1 MPRSDAGGG
10 VDETILRYLRDH
22 PDAADT
28 AAGIRQ
34 WWLPY
39 EDEEFSAAVVQG
51 ALDRLVEQGLIARID
66 RQGMPSVYSRANRNG
81 RSRTR

>member
-1 MPRSDAGGG
+1 MPRSDDGGG
-10 VDETILRYLRDH
+10 IGETILRYLSDH

-34 WWLPY
+34 WWLPL
-39 EDEEFSAAVVQG
+39 EDEEYSAAAVQG

-66 RQGMPSVYSRANRNG
+66 RRGMPPVYCSANRNG